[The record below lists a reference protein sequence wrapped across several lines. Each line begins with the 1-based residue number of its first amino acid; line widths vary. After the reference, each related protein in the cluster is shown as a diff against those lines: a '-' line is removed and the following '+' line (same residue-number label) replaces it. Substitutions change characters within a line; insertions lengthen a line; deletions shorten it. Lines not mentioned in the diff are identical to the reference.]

1 MRVFKLT
8 ALIPVIFLFIAS
20 SCITPRKLDKKIG
33 EHYGNT
39 IPDKGRKSDFINF
52 RFENSIPESK
62 LSSSAKTRNKVV
74 PALFYW
80 KWDLAQTATLNSMMP
95 MSNFT
100 SSFVTEANAQKLKE
114 KLDGAV
120 IDITITTNPGDF
132 HLRDQGWLVYLLVAY
147 IGKDKFY
154 VDPVYTQFSVSYTV
168 NYPSGEKKSG
178 NLSTENINM
187 KKTPRFFQSFKG
199 MVSEYLTACDANIKL
214 MAKDLA
220 GQLYTELVKE

>member
-1 MRVFKLT
+1 MKIGKSAALVLVF
-8 ALIPVIFLFIAS
+8 FLFTAS
-20 SCITPRKLDKKIG
+20 SCITPRKLDKKISG
-33 EHYGNT
+33 YYGNT

-52 RFENSIPESK
+52 HYENSIPDTR

-100 SSFVTEANAQKLKE
+100 SSFVTEANARKLKE
-114 KLDGAV
+114 KLNGAT
-120 IDITITTNPGDF
+120 IDITIKTNPGDF
-132 HLRDQGWLVYLLVAY
+132 HVRDQGWLVYLVLAY

-154 VDPVYTQFSVSYTV
+154 IDPVHEQFSVGYTV

-178 NLSTENINM
+178 NLSAENINM
-187 KKTPRFFQSFKG
+187 KKSPRFFQSFKG
-199 MVSEYLTACDANIKL
+199 MVSEYLAACDANIKL

-220 GQLYTELVKE
+220 GQLYAELLKE

>member
-1 MRVFKLT
+1 MR
-8 ALIPVIFLFIAS
+8 ALKFAALVSVIFLFTAS

-33 EHYGNT
+33 QYYGNT
-39 IPDKGRKSDFINF
+39 IPAKGKKSDFINF
-52 RFENSIPESK
+52 HFENSIPESR

-80 KWDLAQTATLNSMMP
+80 KWDLAKTATLNTMMP

-100 SSFVTEANAQKLKE
+100 SSFVSEANAKKLKE
-114 KLDGAV
+114 KLNGAT
-120 IDITITTNPGDF
+120 IDITIKNNPGDF
-132 HLRDQGWLVYLLVAY
+132 HVRDQGWLVYLVLAYVA
-147 IGKDKFY
+147 KDKFY
-154 VDPVYTQFSVSYTV
+154 VDPVHEQFSVAYTV

-178 NLSTENINM
+178 NLSAENINL

-199 MVSEYLTACDANIKL
+199 MVSEYLTACDTNIKF

-220 GQLYTELVKE
+220 GQLYAALVNE